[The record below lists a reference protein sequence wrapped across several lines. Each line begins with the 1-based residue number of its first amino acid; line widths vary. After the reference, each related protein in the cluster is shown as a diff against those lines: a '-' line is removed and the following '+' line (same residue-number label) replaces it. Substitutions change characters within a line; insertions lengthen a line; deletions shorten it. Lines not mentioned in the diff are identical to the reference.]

1 MRFLA
6 NENIP
11 AAVVIA
17 LREGGHDVVSVKES
31 MRGADDRVVLAR
43 AQTEQRVVLTC
54 DTDFGELAFRSRL
67 PAECGVVLIRLEWS
81 NPDSDNEIIVRVD
94 FQESHSLRQPSPNRS
109 LRSLATAGR
118 PAKSKSDVRRL
129 SRRSGVAA

>member
-17 LREGGHDVVSVKES
+17 LREGGHYVVSVKES

-81 NPDSDNEIIVRVD
+81 NPDSDNEIIVRALNSRENWAATFAVVERD
-94 FQESHSLRQPSPNRS
+94 RIRLRPLP
-109 LRSLATAGR
+109 
-118 PAKSKSDVRRL
+118 PPE
-129 SRRSGVAA
+129 